1 MVRRNY
7 RGMRKG
13 ISLVEMMIAIILFGM
28 ISAAGYKYYK
38 NYYDIGLASKQ
49 TLMSIVVDQGTQLSN
64 AYDIYEAKKGIAP
77 DDIAKLS
84 DADVR
89 IIKETPKPIPEVSS
103 AGWAIKTDLEL
114 DGGTTATNDIAL
126 TYTID
131 ASGLTTEE
139 KIAYC
144 NVLNNIAASS
154 WDYNAT
160 SNSSSTADDEEVIT
174 KSEEMYDKTI
184 WDFKN
189 IMCFTPDDSA
199 FTVAFVKKVN
209 PN

>member
-1 MVRRNY
+1 MVQKRN
-7 RGMRKG
+7 GMRNG
-13 ISLVEMMIAIILFGM
+13 ISLVEMMIAIIIFGV

-64 AYDIYEAKKGIAP
+64 AYDIYETKKGVAP
-77 DDIAKLS
+77 TDIAFLS
-84 DADVR
+84 AADVR
-89 IIKETPKPIPEVSS
+89 IIKETPAAIPEVSDT
-103 AGWAIKTDLEL
+103 GWAIKTDLEL
-114 DGGTTATNDIAL
+114 DKGTTATNDIAF

-131 ASGLTTEE
+131 ASGLSTEE

-144 NVLNNIAASS
+144 NVINNIAASA

-160 SNSSSTADDEEVIT
+160 SDSASTANDEEKIT
-174 KSEEMYDKTI
+174 KSEEMYDKST
-184 WDFKN
+184 WNFKN
-189 IMCFTPDDSA
+189 IMCYTPDDSA